1 MRDPDHWS
9 KRQRALA
16 TFPRLVSDRHAE
28 IKTSSLKFIKA
39 GPGWWVQDDLWI
51 KPKELL
57 TLFTLTQC
65 WQKKAMTCPKISF
78 GEPLPNINLQ
88 DILDFLCSYLKDIL
102 ATDFQFW
109 FSLST
114 FIQLASTWCWHM
126 IMISLLFHLILLFTI
141 KLDLS
146 TSKPFRYYKAKRFT
160 FLLKSSKDYYG
171 LGVIS
176 PHQYTHS
183 SLNIMSCKHHKPK
196 VFTTIFFQS

>member
-1 MRDPDHWS
+1 MNKT
-9 KRQRALA
+9 KRAA
-16 TFPRLVSDRHAE
+16 HLVHPA
-28 IKTSSLKFIKA
+28 
-39 GPGWWVQDDLWI
+39 QY
-51 KPKELL
+51 
-57 TLFTLTQC
+57 
-65 WQKKAMTCPKISF
+65 WQKRAMTCPKISF

-88 DILDFLCSYLKDIL
+88 DILHILCSYLKDIL

-126 IMISLLFHLILLFTI
+126 IMISLLFHLILLLTI

-146 TSKPFRYYKAKRFT
+146 TSKPFRYHKAKRFT
-160 FLLKSSKDYYG
+160 FLLKSSKDYHG

-183 SLNIMSCKHHKPK
+183 SLHIMSRKHHKPK
-196 VFTTIFFQS
+196 VFMTIFFQS